1 MLQLGNLVLSERR
14 AIIFRK
20 TGIIADLH
28 LGIEGVLEEKGIAIP
43 SIQID
48 EILHEIYSLI
58 EEHGLRELIIAGD
71 LKNEFGRNIPGEW
84 ADVKRLIENLR
95 EVVDLRVVRGNHD
108 NYLQTILSGYGIA
121 LEDGAQIG
129 KYTVVHGHDDSPARR
144 IIMGHEHPSIKI
156 RHAGAI
162 YRYPCFLHCKSDER
176 EVWVLP
182 SFSRFFTGSNIL
194 EGNFLSPILDGFRAE
209 EIEVYAIED
218 EVYHL
223 GNLKILGNVV

>member
-1 MLQLGNLVLSERR
+1 MLKLDNLVLSERR

-28 LGIEGVLEEKGIAIP
+28 LGIEGVLEEKGVAIP

-48 EILHEIYSLI
+48 EILQEIYSLI
-58 EEHGLRELIIAGD
+58 EEHRLRELIIAGD

-84 ADVKRLIENLR
+84 ADVRRFVENLR

-121 LEDGAQIG
+121 LEDDAQIG
-129 KYTVVHGHDDSPARR
+129 EYTVVHGHNDSPARR

-156 RHAGAI
+156 RHSGAT
-162 YRYPCFLHCKSDER
+162 YSFPCFLRCSNDER

-182 SFSRFFTGSNIL
+182 SFSKFFTGSNIL
-194 EGNFLSPILDGFRAE
+194 EGNFLSPILGGFRPE

-218 EVYHL
+218 GVYNL
-223 GNLKILGNVV
+223 GNLKILGNVI